1 MAKNVLKIMVFHIN
15 QINYLEQLLT
25 ATHNV
30 SLDMLREMVSHNGY
44 KLDALRFIKKY
55 EVEITVTSN
64 KNNKTYKIKN

>member
-1 MAKNVLKIMVFHIN
+1 
-15 QINYLEQLLT
+15 
-25 ATHNV
+25 
-30 SLDMLREMVSHNGY
+30 MLRENVNPNGY